1 MSQNIYPQLIY
12 YKPSVFQKTNC
23 RLTLYKELKKLN
35 NDFQQLSI
43 VIIKFMS
50 KKTTKKCN
58 GSPMNCIV
66 DQINNGFL
74 KIGIM
79 SITEGNMVKQNK
91 RDWTKLNELN

>member
-1 MSQNIYPQLIY
+1 
-12 YKPSVFQKTNC
+12 
-23 RLTLYKELKKLN
+23 
-35 NDFQQLSI
+35 
-43 VIIKFMS
+43 MS

-79 SITEGNMVKQNK
+79 SITEGNMVK
-91 RDWTKLNELN
+91 